1 MGIQYGKV
9 TGAAF
14 NEARWIG
21 GGIVPS
27 LVILHD
33 TASRIAKGNAARY
46 LQSNDAKVSVHF
58 VIERDGHIEQQVPV
72 NRKASHAGK
81 SEYHGREWCN
91 GFSIGIELVNP
102 GRMTRAAPELAR
114 TWFGQKFNIPEYGIE
129 ETETPQ
135 HGHGLWMPYTEAQIS
150 ALLGLLQT
158 LFSSIP
164 TLEDITTHWYVSP
177 GRKVDTNPLF
187 PLKHIRS
194 LILGRTDPAE
204 AELGDEET
212 PAAADDF
219 VIISTPGDTLNMRR
233 WPSFN
238 PNVIA
243 QIPDNTRVPVIASVT
258 VAGREWLK
266 VFYGGAAGWVVESY
280 ADPVTISKPGFK
292 GAET

>member
-1 MGIQYGKV
+1 MGIQYGRV
-9 TGAAF
+9 TGIDF

-21 GGIVPS
+21 HEITPS

-33 TASRIAKGNAARY
+33 TASRIEKGNAARY
-46 LQSNDAKVSVHF
+46 LQDNGAKVSVQF

-91 GFSIGIELVNP
+91 GFSIGIEMVNP
-102 GRMTRAAPELAR
+102 GRMTRASEQSAR
-114 TWFGQKFNIPEYGIE
+114 TWFGQKFSILEYGIE
-129 ETETPQ
+129 EAETPH
-135 HGHGLWMPYTEAQIS
+135 HGHGLWMPYTEEQIA
-150 ALLGLLQT
+150 ALVGLLQT

-164 TLEDITTHWYVSP
+164 TLEDMTTHWYVSP

-187 PLKHIRS
+187 PLEHIRS

-204 AELGDEET
+204 AELGDEEI

-243 QIPDNTRVPVIASVT
+243 QIPDETRVPVIASVT
-258 VAGREWLK
+258 VAGRDWLK
-266 VFYGGAAGWVVESY
+266 VIYGGAEGWIAESY